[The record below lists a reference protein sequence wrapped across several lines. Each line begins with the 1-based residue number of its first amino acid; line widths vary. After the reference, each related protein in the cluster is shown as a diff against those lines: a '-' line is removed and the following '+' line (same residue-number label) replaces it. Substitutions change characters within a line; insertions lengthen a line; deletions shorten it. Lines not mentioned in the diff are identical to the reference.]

1 MKTVSFT
8 EFRKNAS
15 GLFSEVEKGG
25 TLLVMRH
32 GKPIAEISPVSSQ
45 RGDVPSWKRPAL
57 RLTTRGAGLSAA
69 ILQERERE
77 DIL

>member
-8 EFRKNAS
+8 DFRKNAS
-15 GLFSEVEKGG
+15 GLLSEVEEGA
-25 TLLVMRH
+25 TLLVIRH
-32 GKPIAEISPVSSQ
+32 GKPIAEISPVASQ

-57 RLTTRGAGLSAA
+57 RLTTKGASLSAA